1 MKRTGIFY
9 PIAILL
15 LLSVS
20 MVKAQ
25 ASAASDLYKTL
36 NRLDSIYFEAYNTCN
51 LEVQAGI
58 LDDQLEFYHDLGG
71 LSTSKA
77 EILEGIK
84 NNICGKVTREL
95 IPGSF
100 EVHEI
105 NGFGAVAMG
114 MHQFH
119 NKEEPNAIPKPS
131 KFVSIWKKSDSHW
144 TMYRIISLH

>member
-1 MKRTGIFY
+1 MKKTEIYY
-9 PIAILL
+9 PIAIVL

-20 MVKAQ
+20 MAKAQ
-25 ASAASDLYKTL
+25 ATATSDLYQTL
-36 NRLDSIYFEAYNTCN
+36 FELDSTYFEAYNTCN
-51 LEVQAGI
+51 LDVQAKI
-58 LDDQLEFYHDLGG
+58 LDDELEFYHDMGG
-71 LSTSKA
+71 LSTSKT
-77 EILEGIK
+77 EILESIK

-105 NGFGAVAMG
+105 NEFGAVAMG
-114 MHQFH
+114 LHQFQ

-131 KFVSIWKKSDSHW
+131 KFVSIWKKSDSRW